1 MSGIREQ
8 IEHFEH
14 WWSKNSDT
22 PWKNYSRSRKKLKKW
37 MNRFIRRNGKVI
49 SEDETGFKVGRKP
62 TSGWEY

>member
-1 MSGIREQ
+1 MSVRRDQ

-22 PWKNYSRSRKKLKKW
+22 PWKNYSRSRKILKKW
-37 MNRFIRRNGKVI
+37 MNRFIRRKGKTI
-49 SEDETGFKVGRKP
+49 DEDETGFKVGKKP